1 MKKQKDTSSA
11 LGVVRSESLADFGKR
26 EMGVYTEEV
35 NLARAVPDLID
46 GLKPVQRRIMWAA
59 SLLGHDFVKTARVV
73 GDCFGAGTQVRLEDG
88 KQIPIEELVIG
99 DIVSTDK
106 GPEPVVELY
115 ELPKRDL
122 YEVVT
127 DKGAVSATA
136 DQIFFCVD
144 TSGKEVERTPLTLK
158 PKAHVKSFF
167 EETTLTPGYAIV
179 AAVRKLP
186 GKHTVYDIQVANRHR
201 FYANGLLVHNCIGQ
215 YHPHGD
221 QSVSSAI
228 TTIVQSN
235 VPTISGKG
243 NWGSLIDPAAA
254 MRYTNCRLSAY
265 GATFFGTDYIHKDV
279 TSFVPNYD
287 DTTREPVSLPALMP
301 NILLNGGEGIG
312 VGTTTMLPTF
322 TPESVA
328 EMMLKLLTGKKVG
341 AEDFA
346 KTLKYANRYG
356 GRLVKSRENKV
367 AWLQLFKNSSSSI
380 QFEASLVIDRDNK
393 AIEIDDWPKGLNP
406 LKFIAKVRAFPGV
419 DQAYNHVGATGF
431 RIEVDRKLNYEQ
443 FDSLVTKVQ
452 KATQVRRSFRIN
464 VTHRKSEINDGV
476 VTFDTKYLTLS
487 VPQLLMAWLRERLAL
502 EKRSLE
508 FRIRRQDEAIAYS
521 KLLIYASVNLDVI
534 FKALRAAD
542 SKVFLMKH
550 LKLEASQADQIL
562 ELKVR
567 QLSKLDQDAI
577 KEKLRGQQDF
587 MKQLKTWFAKPKAKV
602 CDDTQL
608 VLAAIEKDRK
618 FELAKDKKMSVS

>member
-1 MKKQKDTSSA
+1 MKQKKAGTSA
-11 LGVVRSESLADFGKR
+11 LGIVRNESLADFGKR

-73 GDCFGAGTQVRLEDG
+73 GDC
-88 KQIPIEELVIG
+88 
-99 DIVSTDK
+99 
-106 GPEPVVELY
+106 
-115 ELPKRDL
+115 
-122 YEVVT
+122 
-127 DKGAVSATA
+127 
-136 DQIFFCVD
+136 
-144 TSGKEVERTPLTLK
+144 
-158 PKAHVKSFF
+158 
-167 EETTLTPGYAIV
+167 
-179 AAVRKLP
+179 
-186 GKHTVYDIQVANRHR
+186 
-201 FYANGLLVHNCIGQ
+201 IGQ

-254 MRYTNCRLSAY
+254 MRYTNCRLSEY
-265 GATFFGTDYIHKDV
+265 GNTFFGSDYINKEV

-301 NILLNGGEGIG
+301 NVLLNGGEGIG

-328 EMMLKLLTGKKVG
+328 EMMVKLLSGKKVT

-356 GRLVKSRENKV
+356 GRVVKSRENKV
-367 AWLQLFKNSSSSI
+367 AWAQLFKASSSSI
-380 QFEASLVIDRDNK
+380 QFEAALIVDRDNK

-406 LKFIAKVRAFPGV
+406 LKFIAKVRTFAGV
-419 DQAYNHVGATGF
+419 DQAYNHSGATGF
-431 RIEVDRKLNYEQ
+431 RIEADRKFNYAQ
-443 FDSLVTKVQ
+443 FDSLVAKVQ

-464 VTHRKSEINDGV
+464 VTHRRSEINDGV
-476 VTFDTKYLTLS
+476 VSFDTKYLTLS
-487 VPQLLMAWLRERLAL
+487 VPQLLLAWLRERLAL

-508 FRIRRQDEAIAYS
+508 FRIRRQTEAIAYS
-521 KLLIYASVNLDVI
+521 KLLIYASLNLDVI

-542 SKVFLMKH
+542 SKAFMMKH
-550 LKLEASQADQIL
+550 LKLEAVQADQIL

-577 KEKLRGQQDF
+577 KEKLRLQQEF
-587 MKQLKTWFAKPKAKV
+587 MKQLKSWLAKPKAKV
-602 CDDTQL
+602 LDDTQL
-608 VLAAIEKDRK
+608 VMAAIEKDRK
-618 FELAKDKKMSVS
+618 FEIAKDRKMSVS